1 VHYALI
7 GTRFDRRWVKY
18 VFITL
23 DIAIVSVLVAIRWN
37 GWEIGTPILGMK
49 RFLAHAVQNAQVLV
63 TLDKDFGEL
72 AVALGARHAG
82 IIRLVDFRYLQQGP
96 VCARVIGQHEAD
108 LMRGAI
114 ITVERGRIRVRSP
127 DAGQP

>member
-1 VHYALI
+1 LDSCIWPGAKPELQRAGHEAE
-7 GTRFDRRWVKY
+7 WVGDWG
-18 VFITL
+18 V
-23 DIAIVSVLVAIRWN
+23 DPGDEEVL
-37 GWEIGTPILGMK
+37 T
-49 RFLAHAVQNAQVLV
+49 HAVQNTQVLV

-96 VCARVIGQHEAD
+96 VCALVIRQHEAD

-114 ITVERGRIRVRSP
+114 VTVERGRIRVRLP